1 MSLQTYS
8 VVVATFAAI
17 VAFIAL
23 AWQIISKIQENDVK
37 LKVYQRGSD
46 LVTRATWWNE
56 GVVYVILEAVIINAS
71 PKATAVVTRYEIAL
85 PWKDEFFD
93 LLLEPEGGRGY
104 PFSPESAIVHRR
116 EDVLNHRILEQ
127 GALPQQQP
135 VMYGMLIGRGRK
147 DLVGEYGLPR
157 ELTHTKDSPA
167 EFRQSQM
174 LVWKLPESILTLSYG
189 LLRDGVPAD
198 TNPPI
203 TVGYGDRKRDP
214 ISLPFARD

>member
-46 LVTRATWWNE
+46 IVTRATWWDE

-93 LLLEPEGGRGY
+93 LLPEPEGGRGY
-104 PFSPESAIVHRR
+104 PFSPESAIVSRR
-116 EDVLNHRILEQ
+116 C
-127 GALPQQQP
+127 PQP
-135 VMYGMLIGRGRK
+135 PH
-147 DLVGEYGLPR
+147 PR
-157 ELTHTKDSPA
+157 AGSIAAATARHVRHAHWPRNGTHTC
-167 EFRQSQM
+167 
-174 LVWKLPESILTLSYG
+174 
-189 LLRDGVPAD
+189 
-198 TNPPI
+198 
-203 TVGYGDRKRDP
+203 
-214 ISLPFARD
+214 